1 MVSFIIY
8 ITLLSICIAFIL
20 STSSLTS
27 KPIKAIVVVMLIHGY
42 MTSWATYKQVSGYPT
57 TQQVPKKFEIIWARV
72 VESQSGDFIELWISY
87 ENTVVDKLVSRFSL
101 AHGWNNVSRVY
112 RIPYSD
118 ENHEMVMKIQGKIE
132 LGEKVGIINE
142 NGNPNSDLDLRKGS
156 ESFSIDFES
165 NKIIK

>member
-1 MVSFIIY
+1 MSFIIY
-8 ITLLSICIAFIL
+8 ITLLSVCVAFIL

-27 KPIKAIVVVMLIHGY
+27 KPIKALVVIILIHGY
-42 MTSWATYKQVSGYPT
+42 TTSWATYKQVSGYPT
-57 TQQVPKKFEIIWARV
+57 TQQAPKKFEIIWARV

-87 ENTVVDKLVSRFSL
+87 ENTIADKLVSRFSL

-112 RIPYSD
+112 RLPHSD
-118 ENHEMVMKIQGKIE
+118 ENHEMVIKIQGKIE

-142 NGNPNSDLDLRKGS
+142 NGNPNSDLDLRKGA

-165 NKIIK
+165 NKITK